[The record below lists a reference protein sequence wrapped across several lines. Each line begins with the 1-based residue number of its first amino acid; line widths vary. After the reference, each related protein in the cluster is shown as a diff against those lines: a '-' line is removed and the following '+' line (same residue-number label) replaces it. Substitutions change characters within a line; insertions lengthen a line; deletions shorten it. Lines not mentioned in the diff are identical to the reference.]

1 MAECS
6 ASFGME
12 ADEMCS
18 FWVSKIKTARK
29 SHKCEECRQEIKI
42 GDKYESLA
50 YYFDGF
56 HHEKRCAVCCEV
68 RNAFLE
74 DGSCYCPGDM
84 WTEIADYVFPWR
96 MTLSASVLTNYRRLK
111 GKPNFAA
118 AGWGMEGIRGVC

>member
-29 SHKCEECRQEIKI
+29 SHNCEECRQEIKI

-50 YYFDGF
+50 YYFEGF

-84 WTEIADYVFPWR
+84 WTEIADYVFPE
-96 MTLSASVLTNYRRLK
+96 MTSACFDKLQTPEGKAEFRRRWMGWK
-111 GKPNFAA
+111 GLAS
-118 AGWGMEGIRGVC
+118 

>member
-50 YYFDGF
+50 YYFEGF

-84 WTEIADYVFPWR
+84 WTEIADYVFPE
-96 MTLSASVLTNYRRLK
+96 MTSACFDKLQTPDGNAEFRRRWMGWK
-111 GKPNFAA
+111 GLAS
-118 AGWGMEGIRGVC
+118 